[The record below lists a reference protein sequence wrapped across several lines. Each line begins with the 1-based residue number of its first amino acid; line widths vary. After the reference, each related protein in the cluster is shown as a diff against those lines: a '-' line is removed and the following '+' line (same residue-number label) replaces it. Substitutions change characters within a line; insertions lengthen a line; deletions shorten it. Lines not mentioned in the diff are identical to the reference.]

1 MTSRELAIAV
11 DGVSKDFRLPT
22 EQRQTLKERVI
33 NPRFDRDAKVFHALR
48 DVSFEIERGEF
59 FGIVGRNGSG
69 KSTLLKC
76 LAGIYQL
83 DDGKISIAGRLS
95 TFIELGVGFNPDLAA
110 RDNIILNG
118 IMLGLSPK
126 EAASRVD
133 QVLEFAELE
142 EHVDL
147 KLKNYSSGMQVRL
160 AFAVLTQVDADV
172 LLIDEV
178 LAVGDAAFQAKC
190 FEVFR
195 QLSAAGKTI
204 VLVTHDMGSVLRL
217 CDRAMLL
224 EDGELVTIG
233 DPERVG
239 NAYLEYN
246 FGRSGQLAQ
255 PAPTAP
261 TTGDDEDSQDDVPAG
276 LDERLGNHAAYLVN
290 IEALDGNLQPTR
302 HVPSGGEITLTADL
316 VVLRPLV
323 NPRIRL
329 WLRDDRGNDVI
340 EVTND
345 AQMGGEPPAVN
356 TVWQF
361 SAKIAFPFRDGR
373 LRLFARVTD
382 GIGEEIVDQ
391 VDEALWLNVS
401 SVHEHTAIVALPF
414 EGTWHER
421 FGSLDEVR
429 DPLAARQSSGGPA

>member
-1 MTSRELAIAV
+1 MTSPEIAIAV
-11 DGVSKDFRLPT
+11 NGVSKDFRLPV
-22 EQRQTLKERVI
+22 ERRQTLKERVI
-33 NPRFDRDAKVFHALR
+33 NPRFDRDAKVFHALQ
-48 DVSFEIERGEF
+48 DVSFEIQRGEF

-83 DDGKISIAGRLS
+83 DQGSIAIAGRLS

-133 QVLEFAELE
+133 QVLAFAELE

-178 LAVGDAAFQAKC
+178 LAVGDAAFQSKC

-195 QLSAAGKTI
+195 QLNAAGKTI
-204 VLVTHDMGSVLRL
+204 VLVTHDMGSVVRL
-217 CDRAMLL
+217 CDRALLL

-246 FGRSGQLAQ
+246 FGRASQTEV
-255 PAPTAP
+255 PAPAVASAP
-261 TTGDDEDSQDDVPAG
+261 SEDGEAGDEVPV
-276 LDERLGNHAAYLVN
+276 DERLGSHAGYLVN
-290 IEALDGNLQPTR
+290 IEALDADLQPTR
-302 HVPSGGEITLTADL
+302 HVPTGAEVTLSADL
-316 VVLRPLV
+316 VVLEPLQ

-345 AQMGGEPPAVN
+345 AQMTGVPPAVD

-361 SAKIAFPFRDGR
+361 SAKIALPFRDGR

-382 GIGEEIVDQ
+382 GSEEIVDQ
-391 VDEALWLNVS
+391 VDEALWLNVT
-401 SVHEHTAIVALPF
+401 SVHEHTAIVNLPF
-414 EGTWHER
+414 SSTWNER
-421 FGSLDEVR
+421 FSSLDEVR
-429 DPLAARQSSGGPA
+429 DPLAARQATGGATE

>member
-1 MTSRELAIAV
+1 MTARQIAIAV
-11 DGVSKDFRLPT
+11 EGVSKDFRLPA
-22 EQRQTLKERVI
+22 ERRQTLKERVVH
-33 NPRFDRDAKVFHALR
+33 PRFDRDAQVFHVLQ

-83 DDGKISIAGRLS
+83 DQGKISIAGRLS

-118 IMLGLSPK
+118 IMLGLTPK

-133 QVLEFAELE
+133 QVLAFAELE

-195 QLSAAGKTI
+195 QLNAAGKTI
-204 VLVTHDMGSVLRL
+204 VLVTHDMGSVARL
-217 CDRAMLL
+217 CDRALLL
-224 EDGELVTIG
+224 EDGNLVTIG
-233 DPERVG
+233 DPEMVG

-246 FGRSGQLAQ
+246 FGRSGSTQ
-255 PAPTAP
+255 
-261 TTGDDEDSQDDVPAG
+261 VPAAPATS
-276 LDERLGNHAAYLVN
+276 DSADAEAEVAVNERLGNHTAYLVN
-290 IEALDGNLQPTR
+290 IEALDAEGQPTR
-302 HVPSGGEITLTADL
+302 HVPTGEEVTLTADL
-316 VVLRPLV
+316 IVLKPLV
-323 NPRIRL
+323 SPRIRL
-329 WLRDDRGNDVI
+329 WLRDDRGTDVI

-345 AQMGGEPPAVN
+345 AMTSGKPPAVE

-361 SAKIAFPFRDGR
+361 SAKVALPFRDGR

-382 GIGEEIVDQ
+382 GSGEEIVDQ
-391 VDEALWLNVS
+391 VDEALWLNVT
-401 SVHEHTAIVALPF
+401 SVHQRAALVDLPY

-421 FGSLDEVR
+421 FASLDEVR
-429 DPLAARQSSGGPA
+429 GPLAARKSAGGPTG